1 MVAHIVDDLGRID
14 SVSVAMVLFV
24 FLKFVLISFLEI
36 FDSMTIFLFFNW
48 IILSIMYY
56 SENGDGYYI

>member
-1 MVAHIVDDLGRID
+1 VVAHIVDDLGRID